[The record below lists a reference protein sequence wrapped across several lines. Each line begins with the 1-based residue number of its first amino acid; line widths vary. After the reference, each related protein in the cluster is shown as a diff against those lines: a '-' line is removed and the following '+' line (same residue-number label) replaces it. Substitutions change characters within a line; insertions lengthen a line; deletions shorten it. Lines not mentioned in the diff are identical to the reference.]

1 MTFLASSISV
11 MPLLVSFAHL
21 CSGWELCYDLVAE
34 KSARI
39 SEKGRGREGR
49 GPRNQDW
56 PERAKAMTGFLQHG
70 RGRKTRLV
78 VVTAAVLG
86 MVTAVSLDL
95 PGPFGSLRITPS
107 ILDAQSSPQASPV
120 DPGKAVKAPP
130 TGVANAAPDGP
141 PADKE
146 KQGAQVIIRQ
156 PAIHTTPI
164 LVDVNMVVVNVT
176 VTDPYD
182 RIVTGLDQTNF
193 EVYDDKVA
201 QQISSFSTEDAPIS
215 VGLVFDSSGS
225 MSDKIEKSKE
235 AALQFFK
242 TSNPQDEFMLVNFNE
257 RPDLVSSFTSKFE
270 NLQDRLIL
278 VKAGG
283 KTALLDAIYLA
294 MAEMKKATTNRKA
307 LLLISDGGDNH
318 SRYTERDI
326 RKAVKESDVEI
337 FAVGVFESPAARGRT
352 PEEAGGPG
360 LLSELA
366 EVSGGRMFSVEDVD
380 ELPDIMEKISIEL
393 RNQYVIG
400 YKPSNLVRDGRWR
413 RIKVKLNPPRGLPP
427 LQVYART
434 GYYAPTQ

>member
-1 MTFLASSISV
+1 MTGFSQ
-11 MPLLVSFAHL
+11 
-21 CSGWELCYDLVAE
+21 
-34 KSARI
+34 R
-39 SEKGRGREGR
+39 GRGRTV
-49 GPRNQDW
+49 W
-56 PERAKAMTGFLQHG
+56 LLH
-70 RGRKTRLV
+70 L
-78 VVTAAVLG
+78 
-86 MVTAVSLDL
+86 TAVAFGIVVAVSSRL
-95 PGPFGSLRITPS
+95 PGPFGAGCIASSVL
-107 ILDAQSSPQASPV
+107 LAQSAPKDSPADPSKAANTSPA
-120 DPGKAVKAPP
+120 GA
-130 TGVANAAPDGP
+130 ANAAADGAP
-141 PADKE
+141 TNKD

-156 PAIHTTPI
+156 PSIHTTPI
-164 LVDVNMVVVNVT
+164 LVDVNLVVVNIT

-182 RIVTGLDQTNF
+182 RIVTGLDQSNF
-193 EVYDDKVA
+193 EVYDDKVP
-201 QQISSFSTEDAPIS
+201 QQIAAFSTEDAPIS

-294 MAEMKKATTNRKA
+294 ITEMKKATTNRKA
-307 LLLISDGGDNH
+307 LLVISDGGDNH

-337 FAVGVFESPAARGRT
+337 FAVGVFEAAASRGRT

-360 LLSELA
+360 LLSELS
-366 EVSGGRMFSVEDVD
+366 EVSGGRMFSVEDVN